1 MSTPVVTAIAAV
13 GLKASG
19 GFVTE
24 TAWSIDRRGRPGRS
38 TTAAVEGMQLQGH
51 RVVNQGSVTA
61 AGLVNGLDVEQLGA
75 DRRG

>member
-1 MSTPVVTAIAAV
+1 
-13 GLKASG
+13 
-19 GFVTE
+19 
-24 TAWSIDRRGRPGRS
+24 
-38 TTAAVEGMQLQGH
+38 MQLQGH